1 MRLRSTALSATL
13 AGALVALADPA
24 GADPARADPQGGCL
38 RSESVSLPAER
49 FRDNGDGTV
58 TDIASKLMWMRCS
71 TGQRWQSQSGACVG
85 AAGAMSWRE
94 AQGHADQVNLD
105 GRASFSDW
113 RLPSVRELATITA
126 RECARPRTNVAVF
139 PGTAPAA
146 YWSATPRAGE
156 ASGERVFALGFGA
169 QGVFAARKDERHHLR
184 LVRSGP

>member
-1 MRLRSTALSATL
+1 MRVRRAALAAAL
-13 AGALVALADPA
+13 VGALAASAMPVAAADPV
-24 GADPARADPQGGCL
+24 RADPQGGCA
-38 RSESVSLPAER
+38 RSESASLPAER
-49 FRDNGDGTV
+49 FRDNGDGTI

-71 TGQRWQSQSGACVG
+71 MGQRWQSGACVG
-85 AAGAMSWRE
+85 AAGVASWPE
-94 AQGHADQVNLD
+94 AQRHADQMNLD
-105 GRASFSDW
+105 GGASFSDW

-126 RECARPRTNVAVF
+126 RECFRPRTNVAIF

>member
-1 MRLRSTALSATL
+1 MKPCSAVLSATL
-13 AGALVALADPA
+13 AGALVALAGPVS
-24 GADPARADPQGGCL
+24 ADPARADPRGGCL

-58 TDIASKLMWMRCS
+58 TDVASKLMWMRCS
-71 TGQRWQSQSGACVG
+71 MGQRWQSGACVG
-85 AAGAMSWRE
+85 AAGALSWPE
-94 AQGHADQVNLD
+94 AQGHADQVNLE